1 MSALQALMSR
11 RVATSDDREVWLE
24 KRLGGVTATE
34 IAKIAAGDG
43 MAVLRDKLAPKS
55 IRATPAME
63 WGNIREP
70 HIVAAVQSE
79 WPHIDGNSWLVHALG
94 NERHIAT
101 PDGIG
106 ESFLGAMELLECKA
120 SKFDLAP
127 APGAGVVPLDVVRT
141 MMQRPRPPKFWST
154 GYYDQMQWQLHV
166 TGAERVVFAWERH
179 DGDYSRWPDEGPTVE
194 TVRTRIFLRDE
205 ERIAF
210 LVEQA
215 DVFLDALDRARAEQP
230 AAEEQAEPSELEVW
244 VAQYAEALA
253 TEAEGARRKELA
265 KSELLRIG
273 TEKGEEFSE
282 RTPAGLVTY
291 KPGGTST
298 VSAPD
303 EAAAKEAAP
312 ALWQLYEAARTGWA
326 AHAATFTTT
335 RETTK
340 AATLRVT
347 PAKTKEQ
354 AA

>member
-1 MSALQALMSR
+1 MSALQRVMER
-11 RVATSDDREVWLE
+11 RVATSEDREVWLDA
-24 KRLGGVTATE
+24 RLTGATATE
-34 IAKIAAGDG
+34 VAKIAAGDG
-43 MAVLRDKLAPKS
+43 LGVLRDKLKPKS

-63 WGNIREP
+63 WGNVREP
-70 HIVAAVQSE
+70 AIVAAVQAE
-79 WPHIDGNSWLVHALG
+79 WPHIEGNSWLLHAEG
-94 NERHIAT
+94 NRRHLAT

-106 ESFLGAMELLECKA
+106 ESFLGAIELLECKA
-120 SKFDLAP
+120 SKFDLSP
-127 APGAGVVPLDVVRT
+127 APGAGVVPLEVVRT
-141 MMQRPRPPKFWST
+141 MLQRARPPKFWST

-166 TGAERVVFAWERH
+166 TGADRVVFAWEQH
-179 DGDYSRWPDEGPTVE
+179 DGDYTKWPEQGPTVQA
-194 TVRTRIFLRDE
+194 VRTRIFLRDE

-210 LVEQA
+210 LVTQA
-215 DVFLDALDRARAEQP
+215 DIFLDALDRTRAEQP

-244 VAQYAEALA
+244 VGQYAEALA

-265 KSELLRIG
+265 RAELMRIG

-291 KPGGTST
+291 KPGGTAT

-312 ALWQLYEAARTGWA
+312 ALWSLYEAARTGWA
-326 AHAATFTTT
+326 AHAAAFTTT

-347 PAKTKEQ
+347 PAKQKEQ